1 MIGLNSKN
9 VFLPREKVKLIF
21 FLPVIEREKSTYISF
36 FSTNKVALW
45 ETLWSVVTNLTN
57 LRLRA
62 C

>member
-62 C
+62 F